1 MSSAAIKLLP
11 FQRRVIQSNS
21 RFLGFTA
28 GLGTG
33 KTYTGCGFVIRMIV
47 EQPESVPGF
56 IGAQSYKQLHR
67 VILPPLFEMLRS
79 HGIQFEWREQRQ
91 ELIANGRKIFC
102 GTMDKEGIEAI
113 LGTELGWFWV
123 DEAARSPL
131 YSIELLEGRL
141 RNPRASILR
150 GLYTTTPL
158 GFNWYYDQF
167 VGANKTEYHEHVHA
181 TSFDNPYLPADY
193 IPRLKA
199 KYSKK
204 KFEQEVLAKFVSL
217 AGGMVYDCFEDKHI
231 QEFDSSKITSS
242 IYHGLDFNVGQMCG
256 TYVKY
261 QNGVFYVQDELY
273 LKESNTIAAAKETKE
288 RYPRY
293 REDLYVIPDSTFS
306 HRSTNSSMTSK
317 EILRREGFNILPT
330 KNPYIAD
337 RQEALNAYFW
347 NEGRDNLKVVIHPR
361 CKHLIKELYTL
372 THEDKEGEVSHL
384 AVSLGYVIWKL
395 EPLRKVRPKPR
406 VRQL

>member
-1 MSSAAIKLLP
+1 MSTSEIRLLP
-11 FQRRVIQSNS
+11 YQARVVASNT
-21 RFLGFTA
+21 RFTGFTA

-33 KTYTGCGFVIRMIV
+33 KTHSGCAFVVRMVI
-47 EQPESVPGF
+47 EQPENVPGF

-167 VGANKTEYHEHVHA
+167 VGVNKTEYHEHIYA
-181 TSFDNPYLPADY
+181 TSYDNPYLPADY
-193 IPRLKA
+193 IPRLRA

-217 AGGMVYDCFEDKHI
+217 AGGMVYESFEERHI
-231 QEFDSSKITSS
+231 QKFNHTTLDSQ
-242 IYHGLDFNVGQMCG
+242 IYLGLDFNIAQMCG
-256 TYVKY
+256 SFVKY
-261 QNGVFYVQDELY
+261 VDDTFYVFDELY
-273 LKESNTIAAAKETKE
+273 LKESNTIGAS
-288 RYPRY
+288 
-293 REDLYVIPDSTFS
+293 REIKQRFPNYKSDILVVPDSTFS
-306 HRSTNSSMTSK
+306 HRSTNSSQTSK
-317 EILRREGFNILPT
+317 EILRREGFQIMPT
-330 KNPYIAD
+330 RNPYIAE

-347 NEGRDNLKVVIHPR
+347 NEGSDRLKVVVHPR
-361 CKHLIKELYTL
+361 CTHTIKELFTL

-384 AVSLGYVIWKL
+384 AVALGYVVWKL
-395 EPLRKVRPKPR
+395 KPLRRTRTKPLMR
-406 VRQL
+406 NL